1 MSTPAENPL
10 AWITASFQSTPIT
23 ALLGATLVSYDS
35 ETGQIVTEYDGKPEF
50 RNLIGTIQGGILT
63 AMLDNAMSF
72 AALARLGEGFRVP
85 SLEVKTSYIA
95 PAFPGRIVGEAEVVR
110 AGRSIVFT
118 QGQLFD
124 AEGTL
129 IATATATAMVRKRAE
144 A

>member
-1 MSTPAENPL
+1 MPGWAGLRP
-10 AWITASFQSTPIT
+10 
-23 ALLGATLVSYDS
+23 
-35 ETGQIVTEYDGKPEF
+35 
-50 RNLIGTIQGGILT
+50 
-63 AMLDNAMSF
+63 
-72 AALARLGEGFRVP
+72 
-85 SLEVKTSYIA
+85 LEVKTV

>member
-1 MSTPAENPL
+1 M
-10 AWITASFQSTPIT
+10 
-23 ALLGATLVSYDS
+23 LGATLVSYDS